1 MIIIKILFY
10 LILLPLKVNYI
21 LSYLFFFNYIRLC
34 YILYVTTLLL
44 NLVISIT
51 KYLDVLLLVT

>member
-1 MIIIKILFY
+1 MIIIIILFY
-10 LILLPLKVNYI
+10 FYFRLKSI
-21 LSYLFFFNYIRLC
+21 TFPHIFFFNYIRLC